1 MFQRT
6 SRQVRHR
13 LPGGVRSCGFRV
25 GPEGLWGHRGE
36 MVKWNWVVKG
46 GLAREMALELSFKGA
61 LAEQRARGSEESYS
75 ERMLNERSG
84 S

>member
-1 MFQRT
+1 
-6 SRQVRHR
+6 
-13 LPGGVRSCGFRV
+13 
-25 GPEGLWGHRGE
+25 